1 MKLEGA
7 FKLGHPP
14 PEGIKNNGGV
24 SLQFNGTP
32 VLTGCKKL
40 LNIYANLK
48 GVSTIFVRKN

>member
-32 VLTGCKKL
+32 VLIGCKKL